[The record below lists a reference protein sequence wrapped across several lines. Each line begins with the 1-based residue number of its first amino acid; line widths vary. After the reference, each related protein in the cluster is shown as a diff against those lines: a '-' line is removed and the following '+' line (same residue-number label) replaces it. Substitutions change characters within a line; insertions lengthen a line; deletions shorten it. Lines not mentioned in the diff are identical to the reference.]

1 MSYHVVMFFDANHK
15 GIGTALIPSI
25 EPNEL
30 PMSGSRREMRKA
42 EALLFEARMKE
53 RQPARTKYYA
63 FPDGLTVVPVND
75 EPEETQPE
83 ITEPAEPSE

>member
-1 MSYHVVMFFDANHK
+1 MSYHVVMFFDANYK

-30 PMSGSRREMRKA
+30 PLSGSRREMRKA

-75 EPEETQPE
+75 EPEVE
-83 ITEPAEPSE
+83 ITEPAEPTE